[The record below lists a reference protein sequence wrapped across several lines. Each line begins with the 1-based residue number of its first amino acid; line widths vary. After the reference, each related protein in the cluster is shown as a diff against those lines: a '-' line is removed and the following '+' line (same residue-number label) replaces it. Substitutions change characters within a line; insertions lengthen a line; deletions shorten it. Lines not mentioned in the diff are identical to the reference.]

1 METQE
6 KVKKKVENY
15 NPDHREGKIATALE
29 EQTSKIPSDAFLW
42 ASFGSI
48 IVSITFKVMGRNKD
62 ALFVGQWA
70 PTLLIIGLY
79 NKLVKLL
86 GHE

>member
-6 KVKKKVENY
+6 KVKKNVENY
-15 NPDHREGKIATALE
+15 NKEHKEGKVTTFME
-29 EQTSKIPSDAFLW
+29 DQTSRLPSDTWLF
-42 ASFGSI
+42 ASVGSI
-48 IVSITFKVMGRNKD
+48 IASITLKILGKDED

-86 GHE
+86 GHG

>member
-1 METQE
+1 MDTQE
-6 KVKKKVENY
+6 KVKKNIENY
-15 NPDHREGKIATALE
+15 NKEHKEGEATTYME
-29 EQTSKIPSDAFLW
+29 EQTSRLPSDTWLF
-42 ASFGSI
+42 ASVGSI
-48 IVSITFKVMGRNKD
+48 IASITLKILGKDTD

-86 GHE
+86 GHG